1 MAISMQ
7 TWNRSSASN
16 SLATNFGAAS
26 GVVIAGVLLAWIA
39 LKLDVK
45 PVEVPVSETV
55 PMMETDTSAPLAT
68 AATASGDT
76 LIDQAETAF
85 AAGRVVEPDYDNA
98 LGYYLAALESDPKN
112 AAALAGLDRVVA
124 YLSNQAEE
132 AIFRSD
138 WDSARAY
145 AELIFKVHKGDEQ
158 ARALKT
164 RVDRLARIDEL
175 SVKAT
180 KQFADGQLVTPKDD
194 NAVESYKAILALDP
208 KNEVALQG
216 MRSIVQRLVA
226 SAQSAA
232 FASDTDRA
240 ARYVAQIKALDPK
253 ASGLAEVEQT
263 MKQMQRV
270 NEDRSVRSD
279 LVAAS
284 QALEA
289 DRLMPPAQPNAFD
302 LFSGVLAKQPKSE
315 AALRGIELVRDAIV
329 ERIRS
334 QIAVGAIDG
343 MEAALTD
350 ARKAGVD
357 AKVLAALESDARQ
370 SVRIAKSRTGQFDK
384 IYPISELKVVRQV
397 SPAYPRSLQNSGL
410 DGYVQVEFT
419 VTETGEVREA
429 KVLESSSSQFDSAAL
444 SAVNRWRF
452 QPVQEEDKPIPVR
465 TRVRFNFKG
474 Q

>member
-1 MAISMQ
+1 MASSPQ
-7 TWNRSSASN
+7 ALSRTSSAS

-26 GVVIAGVLLAWIA
+26 GVLIVGVLLTWVA

-45 PVEVPVSETV
+45 PVEAPVAEAVPTV
-55 PMMETDTSAPLAT
+55 EADSVAT
-68 AATASGDT
+68 PAATATSAGSS
-76 LIDQAETAF
+76 LIDQAEMAF
-85 AAGRVVEPDYDNA
+85 AAGRVVEPEYDNA
-98 LGYYLAALESDPKN
+98 LGYYLAALDGDPKN

-124 YLSNQAEE
+124 FLSNQAEE

-145 AELIFKVHKGDEQ
+145 AELILKVHKGDES
-158 ARALKT
+158 ARALRA
-164 RVDRLARIDEL
+164 RVDRLARIEEL
-175 SVKAT
+175 SAKAVT
-180 KQFADGQLVTPKDD
+180 QFAAGQLVTPKDD
-194 NAVESYKAILALDP
+194 NAVESYKAILELDP

-216 MRSIVQRLVA
+216 MRSTVQRLVA

-232 FASDTDRA
+232 FAADSDRA

-253 ASGLAEVEQT
+253 APGLAEVEQT

-270 NEDRSVRSD
+270 NDDRSVQSD

-289 DRLMPPAQPNAFD
+289 DRLMPPVQPNAFD

-315 AALRGIELVRDAIV
+315 AAQRGIELVREAIV

-334 QIAVGAIDG
+334 QIAAGAIDG

-357 AKVLAALESDARQ
+357 AKLLAALESDARQ
-370 SVRIAKSRTGQFDK
+370 AVRIAKSRTGQFDK
-384 IYPISELKVVRQV
+384 IYSISDLKVVRQV
-397 SPAYPRSLQNSGL
+397 SPAYPRSLEKSGL

-419 VTETGEVREA
+419 VTETGEVRDA

-452 QPVQEEDKPIPVR
+452 QPVQEEGRPIPVR
-465 TRVRFNFKG
+465 TRARFNFKG

>member
-1 MAISMQ
+1 MAIWTQ
-7 TWNRSSASN
+7 AWNRSSAPS

-45 PVEVPVSETV
+45 PVEVPVADTML
-55 PMMETDTSAPLAT
+55 PAETDTSSPM
-68 AATASGDT
+68 TASATSPGDT
-76 LIDQAETAF
+76 LIEQAEMAF

-98 LGYYLAALESDPKN
+98 LGYYLAALEADPKN
-112 AAALAGLDRVVA
+112 EAALAGLDRVVA
-124 YLSNQAEE
+124 YLSNQVEE

-164 RVDRLARIDEL
+164 RVDRLARIQEL
-175 SVKAT
+175 SAKAVT
-180 KQFADGQLVTPKDD
+180 QFADGQLVTPKDD

-208 KNEVALQG
+208 KNEIALQG

-232 FASDTDRA
+232 FASDSDRA
-240 ARYVAQIKALDPK
+240 ARYVAQIKSIDPK
-253 ASGLAEVEQT
+253 APGLAEVEQT

-270 NEDRSVRSD
+270 NDDRSVRND

-302 LFSGVLAKQPKSE
+302 LFSGVLAKQPRSE
-315 AALRGIELVRDAIV
+315 AALRGIELVREAII

-334 QIAVGAIDG
+334 QVAAGAIDG

-370 SVRIAKSRTGQFDK
+370 SVRIAKSRTGQFDR
-384 IYPISELKVVRQV
+384 IYPITELKVVRQV
-397 SPAYPRSLQNSGL
+397 SPTYPRSLENSGQ

-419 VTETGEVREA
+419 VTEVGEVRDA
-429 KVLESSSSQFDSAAL
+429 KVLESSSSQFDAAAL

-452 QPVQEEDKPIPVR
+452 QPVQEEGKPIPVR